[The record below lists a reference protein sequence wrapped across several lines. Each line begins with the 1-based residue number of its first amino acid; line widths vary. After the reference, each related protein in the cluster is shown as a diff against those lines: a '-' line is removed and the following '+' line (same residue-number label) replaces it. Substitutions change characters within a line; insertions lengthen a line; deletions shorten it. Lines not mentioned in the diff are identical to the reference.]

1 MCLTQRTYGIIF
13 VICLVKFLEVFSI
26 KILKNRHLH
35 MYIYLYTCVCTFV
48 WMYHSSLVIFYFL
61 FNERFL
67 FCFPGRLLSFCWS
80 VSPHKKSI
88 ATRFYHWLA
97 RGGFVCIIRLCV
109 CVWVWRACHAIYSH
123 ILQYN
128 ISIFYIF
135 YSEWVIHISY
145 IHMCRCSHTYINTNV
160 TFMLM
165 LTLHIY
171 FLVI

>member
-109 CVWVWRACHAIYSH
+109 CVYVCGCEELVMQYILIFFNITSVFFIYFIVSELSTFRIYICVGVH
-123 ILQYN
+123 I
-128 ISIFYIF
+128 
-135 YSEWVIHISY
+135 
-145 IHMCRCSHTYINTNV
+145 HT
-160 TFMLM
+160 
-165 LTLHIY
+165 LTLM
-171 FLVI
+171 